1 MTNLRI
7 SELDFDTI
15 KTNLKT
21 YLQAQSEFTDYDFE
35 GSGLS
40 ILLDVLAY
48 NTHYNAYL
56 ANMLANEMFLDSAVK
71 RSSVVSIAKHLGY
84 TPRSVT
90 GSTAKLNLTVN
101 APTGTP
107 ASLTLDRYT
116 SFSTTINGVPYS
128 FLNTEPYTI
137 QPSGGVYSFS
147 NIPVKEG
154 KILEFNYTVGTP
166 GTEEKY
172 EIPNSAV
179 DTSTMLVT
187 VQNSSTDSTVT
198 AFTLATDITS
208 VTNTSNVYFI
218 EENTLGN
225 YQIYF
230 GDGII
235 GKKLTAGNII
245 RIQYLVS
252 VGSASN
258 VSGSISQS
266 FTADSTIGGSSSIS
280 ITTVSNST
288 GGAEKESIASIKFNA
303 PRSNL
308 SKNRAVTKSDYSAI
322 IKAQYSQVESI
333 SVWGGEENTPPTY
346 GKVFISLK
354 PFSGFTI
361 DDNVKTDIKNTILKE
376 RQVLTVI
383 PEFIDPDYI
392 YSNLIININ
401 YNKNL
406 TTLSA
411 SQISNLA
418 RTTITNYFNN
428 ELQQF
433 ERPFYYSQFL
443 ENLNSINDSVLSV
456 LAELKLQKRIAPVLN
471 VSNAYI
477 DANKLKFN
485 NRLHPGEL
493 QSTRFFVVRDG
504 VTITARLK
512 DVPSTMPPDYN
523 GTGTVR
529 LYNVNDDT
537 DLGSVGTIN
546 YASGEVLITNIVPVG
561 FPNNQ
566 FDIAITCGVQE
577 ANYNILAARNQIVV
591 LDDNTEFVSTSR
603 LPGLTINVTAV

>member
-21 YLQAQSEFTDYDFE
+21 YLQSQSEFTDYDFE

-90 GSTAKLNLTVN
+90 GSSAKLNITVN

-116 SFSTTINGVPYS
+116 SFSTSINGVPYS

-137 QPSGGVYSFS
+137 QPTGGVYSFS

-154 KILEFNYTVGTP
+154 KILEFNYTVVTP

-198 AFTLATDITS
+198 AFTLATDITA

-258 VSGSISQS
+258 VSGTITQS
-266 FTADSTIGGSSSIS
+266 FTADNTIGGSSSIS

-308 SKNRAVTKSDYSAI
+308 SKNRAVTKADYSAI

-333 SVWGGEENTPPTY
+333 SVWGGEENIPPTY

-361 DDNVKTDIKNTILKE
+361 DDIVKTDIKNTILKE

-392 YSNLIININ
+392 YANFIISIN

-418 RTTITNYFNN
+418 RTATANYFNN

-433 ERPFYYSQFL
+433 EKPFYYSQFS

-456 LAELKLQKRIAPVLN
+456 LAELKLQKRISPVLN

-477 DANKLKFN
+477 DANKLRFN

-504 VTITARLK
+504 ITITARLR
-512 DVPSTMPPDYN
+512 DTPASMPPDYN

-546 YASGEVLITNIVPVG
+546 YASGEVSITNIVPVG

-577 ANYNILAARNQIVV
+577 TSYNILAARNQIVV